1 MVGQKKFRVSKVVI
15 YALLTLLAF
24 ICLYPVLYVLSMSF
38 SSEEHL
44 ILRDVYFFPKGFTFD
59 SYALLFETNEI
70 WRAYLNTILYTVLG
84 TFVGMAA
91 TLTLAFAVSQKRFHG
106 RKIVIW
112 SVMFTMLFSGGMVPT
127 YILVQG
133 LGLMDTP
140 WAIVLPGAVNA
151 WNMIVARTY
160 FMTISPAVFES
171 AAIDGASEFR
181 KFWTIAIPLS
191 KPIVAVLFMYLVV
204 GFWNTYFTSMIYLN
218 DVSLQPIQNYLQ
230 KLLESGD
237 STGNTSGSSSSAIAV
252 EKLKYAAIVITM
264 FPIMLIYPF
273 VQKFFVYGIMVG
285 SVKE

>member
-1 MVGQKKFRVSKVVI
+1 MVGQKKFRISKAII
-15 YALLTLLAF
+15 YLLLTLLAF

-38 SSEEHL
+38 SNEEHL

-70 WRAYLNTILYTVLG
+70 WRAYLNTIIYTVLG
-84 TFVGMAA
+84 TLVGMTA
-91 TLTLAFAVSQKRFHG
+91 TLTLAFAVSQKKFHG

-112 SVMFTMLFSGGMVPT
+112 GVMFTMLFSGGMVPT

-160 FMTISPAVFES
+160 FMTISPAIFES
-171 AAIDGASEFR
+171 ASIDGASEFR
-181 KFWTIAIPLS
+181 KFWTIALPLS

-218 DVSLQPIQNYLQ
+218 DVTLQPIQNYLINSIC
-230 KLLESGD
+230 KDLVLYYSPPE
-237 STGNTSGSSSSAIAV
+237 
-252 EKLKYAAIVITM
+252 
-264 FPIMLIYPF
+264 F
-273 VQKFFVYGIMVG
+273 
-285 SVKE
+285 